1 MLCILVVK
9 MSLLLVSKQSSL
21 TKQERI
27 HDQEREAEIFYILPS
42 IEKYEKKDI
51 VSFHPSFETFTLD
64 HFYSDFDPELFWCM
78 QI

>member
-27 HDQEREAEIFYILPS
+27 HDPEREAEIFYILPS
-42 IEKYEKKDI
+42 IEKYKKKYVPGNIFLLGNNFPHADSI
-51 VSFHPSFETFTLD
+51 TWE
-64 HFYSDFDPELFWCM
+64 
-78 QI
+78 IIN